1 MLKRAAIA
9 PALATV
15 GLLAAGQRPAQADG
29 RGDPLLGDLNGDGIT
44 DRATLSVGGPKTCNV
59 TVELGDGSGGYGP
72 PTVYGYPNP
81 GTSSTYCPDM
91 GVIVDLGGDGTAEIV
106 LAWFFG
112 APAGAADLLVLRDYS
127 LTAGFQAIF
136 QPSYIGL
143 ADFNG
148 DGLQDVYEWTD
159 QGEGFRSFLN
169 TPSGQL
175 VPGPV
180 ELCFQSSPRT
190 LEFADFD
197 GDGATDVLLAY
208 VLDCDGP
215 GGVSVVLDDGTEV
228 RLQTMDSPVRPW
240 IANVVDAHHDGV
252 LDVLTANRATGEIE
266 LFLGDGAGNF
276 KPK

>member
-29 RGDPLLGDLNGDGIT
+29 RGDPLLGDLDGDGIT
-44 DRATLSVGGPKTCNV
+44 DRATLSVGGPATCNV

-72 PTVYGYPNP
+72 PAVYSYPKP
-81 GTSSTYCPDM
+81 GTSVAYCPDM
-91 GVIVDLGGDGTAEIV
+91 GVIVDLGGDGTAELV
-106 LAWFFG
+106 LAWFVG
-112 APAGAADLLVLRDYS
+112 APLGTADLLVLRDYS
-127 LTAGFQAIF
+127 PVAGFDAIF
-136 QPSYIGL
+136 QPSRIGL

-169 TPSGQL
+169 TASGQL

-180 ELCFQSSPRT
+180 KLCFRSWPRT

-208 VLDCDGP
+208 VQGCGGAP
-215 GGVSVVLDDGTEV
+215 GGVSVVLDDGTEI
-228 RLQTMDSPVRPW
+228 RLQTMDSPVW
-240 IANVVDAHHDGV
+240 WSADVVDAHNDGV
-252 LDVLTANRATGEIE
+252 LDVLTANRGTHELE